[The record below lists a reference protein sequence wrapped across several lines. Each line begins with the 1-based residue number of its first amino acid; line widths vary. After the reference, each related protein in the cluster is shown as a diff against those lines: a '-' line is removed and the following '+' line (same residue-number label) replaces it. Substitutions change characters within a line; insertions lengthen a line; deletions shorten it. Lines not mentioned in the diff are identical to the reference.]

1 MRCWHLTAGNRP
13 GVCALPRYVAGRRGK
28 SAPNYPE
35 PERLRLE
42 IPIFGK
48 TKIAPFLEASMN
60 TPHHWVGAAF
70 SMPNSSTKSVGRSAS
85 FGLLIAT
92 TATTL
97 LCGSGAAHS
106 GPCTSQIE
114 QLERQ
119 IGHASSSAKSSP
131 TAPQSIEAQLHHQ
144 PTPETVRNAE
154 RKANADAAAVLQ
166 RARQAD
172 TDDNPAACAKA
183 LDEAKRYWF
192 IRA

>member
-1 MRCWHLTAGNRP
+1 
-13 GVCALPRYVAGRRGK
+13 VADRRNK

-42 IPIFGK
+42 IPMFGK
-48 TKIAPFLEASMN
+48 TKGTLFLGADMSM
-60 TPHHWVGAAF
+60 PRRWMGAAF
-70 SMPNSSTKSVGRSAS
+70 SMTNSSTKSVGRSAS

-92 TATTL
+92 TAATL
-97 LCGSGAAHS
+97 LCGSGTAHS

-114 QLERQ
+114 ELERQ
-119 IGHASSSAKSSP
+119 IGHVSSSAKNGPS
-131 TAPQSIEAQLHHQ
+131 APQSIEAQLHHQ

-154 RKANADAAAVLQ
+154 RKANADAAAALQ

-183 LDEAKRYWF
+183 LNEAKRHWF
-192 IRA
+192 IPA

>member
-1 MRCWHLTAGNRP
+1 
-13 GVCALPRYVAGRRGK
+13 VAVRRNK

-35 PERLRLE
+35 PEAAQAGDPNVRQNKSR
-42 IPIFGK
+42 
-48 TKIAPFLEASMN
+48 AFLEAGMN
-60 TPHHWVGAAF
+60 TPRHWIGAAF
-70 SMPNSSTKSVGRSAS
+70 SMSNSSTKSVGRSAS

-92 TATTL
+92 TAATL

-114 QLERQ
+114 DLERQ
-119 IGHASSSAKSSP
+119 IGHASSSAKIGP

-154 RKANADAAAVLQ
+154 RKANADAAAALQ

-172 TDDNPAACAKA
+172 TDDNSAACAKA
-183 LDEAKRYWF
+183 LDEAKRRWS
-192 IRA
+192 IPA

>member
-1 MRCWHLTAGNRP
+1 
-13 GVCALPRYVAGRRGK
+13 VAGRRGK

-42 IPIFGK
+42 IPMFGK
-48 TKIAPFLEASMN
+48 TKIALFLEAGMN
-60 TPHHWVGAAF
+60 TPRHWIGAAF
-70 SMPNSSTKSVGRSAS
+70 STPNSSTKSVGWSAS
-85 FGLLIAT
+85 LGLLIAT
-92 TATTL
+92 TAATL
-97 LCGSGAAHS
+97 LCGSGYAHS

-119 IGHASSSAKSSP
+119 IGHASSSAKSGP

-192 IRA
+192 IPA